1 MAAWL
6 TVTVWFATVNVPVRA
21 APVFTAALIDT
32 VPFPLPLAPAVI
44 DNHDTLLVAV
54 HAQPEPVVT
63 VTEPVGPPPAAA
75 DRVVGLTEY
84 VHGAAA

>member
-1 MAAWL
+1 VAAWF

-21 APVFTAALIDT
+21 APVFAAVLIDT

-54 HAQPEPVVT
+54 HAQPAPVVT
-63 VTEPVGPPPAAA
+63 VTEPVGPPPATA
-75 DRVVGLTEY
+75 DRVVGFTEY